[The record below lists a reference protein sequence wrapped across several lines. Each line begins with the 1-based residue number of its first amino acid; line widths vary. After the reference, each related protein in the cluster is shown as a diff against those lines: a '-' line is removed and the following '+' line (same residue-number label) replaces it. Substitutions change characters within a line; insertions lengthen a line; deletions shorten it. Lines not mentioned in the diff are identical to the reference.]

1 MYNLYYF
8 SNTNEMARL
17 ENELERIKINTNNE
31 IKSLNEKL
39 ESEKALNNKLKQ
51 ELSAFDSV

>member
-1 MYNLYYF
+1 
-8 SNTNEMARL
+8 MARL